1 MNEEQKQFV
10 AAEMTRFLIPGSKQ
24 IPRNQARH
32 PLKVTRY
39 DLAYLETL

>member
-24 IPRNQARH
+24 IPQ
-32 PLKVTRY
+32 
-39 DLAYLETL
+39 ESG